1 MIPFSRGKRMLEL
14 SQKATEQKRRKQEST
29 LHGEQNIEE
38 RPHAA
43 TPTLDISTSQFI
55 DIPHDADLSFS
66 VNESLSDL
74 ENEPLSSSLKVAN
87 FVLNHASFQTDVNT
101 FEFDHREVEDVATRS
116 MPQALDL
123 SMTCVPGA
131 SAGASALEAKDQD
144 VTVIPKTNDLYFV
157 NEPLFH
163 EVGVASVSQVDAQ
176 VVHTVP
182 GLSSSGADVAA
193 PLNGDAADAPE
204 VGDVVVVAGVP
215 GLSDVDTDVAA
226 QSNGDAAVAH
236 EVGDVVVV
244 AGVPGLSDVDTDV
257 AAQSNGD
264 AAVAHE
270 VGDVVVVAGVPEL
283 SDVDTDG
290 AAPLNGDA
298 ANAPEIIDIGIV
310 TGALEGN
317 DEDVSSLTAASSSI
331 AKVQKTKKEKNKEGR
346 ELGQAYTGRY
356 YDKGKKKF
364 VEVMKGE
371 RKLGERCQCKASYYA
386 CKSISD
392 SDRQKIFSDVWKMT
406 WGEKQVFVKLSVEAK
421 DVKERRGHGEQ
432 SRRNKRLY
440 FTLRWTKGSHRVCKQ
455 IFLNTTGL
463 NSWWVVK
470 TATEEQESNSTTR
483 SVSSASASGHSM
495 HSRSGSSTGRPQLS
509 NSSWKGYPKCRHI
522 TVEKTPNNMYLETA
536 FRSYSD
542 VYREY
547 LRACTEEN
555 IPVMLMTVF
564 TEELVKRPKHRNFHT
579 AKRPMR
585 CLL

>member
-1 MIPFSRGKRMLEL
+1 MSHFNFSYNFSLLVFFLQEGDIMIPFSRGKRMLEL

-244 AGVPGLSDVDTDV
+244 AGVTGLSDVDTDV

-283 SDVDTDG
+283 SDVDTGG

-310 TGALEGN
+310 AGALEGN

-371 RKLGERCQCKASYYA
+371 RKLGERCQCKASYYT

-392 SDRQKIFSDVWKMT
+392 SDRQKFFSDVWKMT

-432 SRRNKRLY
+432 SRRNKTLY
-440 FTLRWTKGSHRVCKQ
+440 FTLRGTKGSHRVCKQ
-455 IFLNTTGL
+455 MFLNTTGL

-495 HSRSGSSTGRPQLS
+495 HSRSGSSTGRPFVKQFLERL
-509 NSSWKGYPKCRHI
+509 PKMPAHYCRKD
-522 TVEKTPNNMYLETA
+522 TSKMYLENC
-536 FRSYSD
+536 
-542 VYREY
+542 
-547 LRACTEEN
+547 LQ
-555 IPVMLMTVF
+555 IVF
-564 TEELVKRPKHRNFHT
+564 
-579 AKRPMR
+579 
-585 CLL
+585 

>member
-123 SMTCVPGA
+123 SMTCVPAA
-131 SAGASALEAKDQD
+131 SAGASALEANDQD

-182 GLSSSGADVAA
+182 GLSCSGADVAA

-226 QSNGDAAVAH
+226 QLNGDAAVAH

-244 AGVPGLSDVDTDV
+244 AGVP
-257 AAQSNGD
+257 
-264 AAVAHE
+264 
-270 VGDVVVVAGVPEL
+270 
-283 SDVDTDG
+283 
-290 AAPLNGDA
+290 
-298 ANAPEIIDIGIV
+298 
-310 TGALEGN
+310 
-317 DEDVSSLTAASSSI
+317 
-331 AKVQKTKKEKNKEGR
+331 
-346 ELGQAYTGRY
+346 
-356 YDKGKKKF
+356 
-364 VEVMKGE
+364 
-371 RKLGERCQCKASYYA
+371 
-386 CKSISD
+386 
-392 SDRQKIFSDVWKMT
+392 
-406 WGEKQVFVKLSVEAK
+406 
-421 DVKERRGHGEQ
+421 
-432 SRRNKRLY
+432 
-440 FTLRWTKGSHRVCKQ
+440 
-455 IFLNTTGL
+455 
-463 NSWWVVK
+463 
-470 TATEEQESNSTTR
+470 
-483 SVSSASASGHSM
+483 
-495 HSRSGSSTGRPQLS
+495 
-509 NSSWKGYPKCRHI
+509 
-522 TVEKTPNNMYLETA
+522 
-536 FRSYSD
+536 
-542 VYREY
+542 
-547 LRACTEEN
+547 
-555 IPVMLMTVF
+555 
-564 TEELVKRPKHRNFHT
+564 
-579 AKRPMR
+579 
-585 CLL
+585 

>member
-1 MIPFSRGKRMLEL
+1 MIPFSRGKRILEL

-182 GLSSSGADVAA
+182 GLSSGGADVAA

-244 AGVPGLSDVDTDV
+244 AGVP
-257 AAQSNGD
+257 
-264 AAVAHE
+264 
-270 VGDVVVVAGVPEL
+270 EL
-283 SDVDTDG
+283 SDVDIDG

-298 ANAPEIIDIGIV
+298 ANAPKIIDIGIV
-310 TGALEGN
+310 AGALEGN

-356 YDKGKKKF
+356 YDKRKKKF

-371 RKLGERCQCKASYYA
+371 RKLGERCQCKASYYT

-432 SRRNKRLY
+432 FRRNKTLY
-440 FTLRWTKGSHRVCKQ
+440 FTLRGTKGSHRVCKQ
-455 IFLNTTGL
+455 MVLNTTGL

-483 SVSSASASGHSM
+483 SVSSASASGHSV
-495 HSRSGSSTGRPQLS
+495 HSRSGSSTGRPFVKQFLERLPKNAGTLLS
-509 NSSWKGYPKCRHI
+509 KRHLQNVLGNCLQI
-522 TVEKTPNNMYLETA
+522 
-536 FRSYSD
+536 
-542 VYREY
+542 
-547 LRACTEEN
+547 
-555 IPVMLMTVF
+555 VF
-564 TEELVKRPKHRNFHT
+564 
-579 AKRPMR
+579 
-585 CLL
+585 

>member
-283 SDVDTDG
+283 SDVDTGG

-310 TGALEGN
+310 AGALEGN
-317 DEDVSSLTAASSSI
+317 DEDVSSLTAVSSSI

-371 RKLGERCQCKASYYA
+371 RKLGERCQCKASYYT

-392 SDRQKIFSDVWKMT
+392 SDTLCRGKRCKRKKRT
-406 WGEKQVFVKLSVEAK
+406 W
-421 DVKERRGHGEQ
+421 
-432 SRRNKRLY
+432 
-440 FTLRWTKGSHRVCKQ
+440 
-455 IFLNTTGL
+455 
-463 NSWWVVK
+463 
-470 TATEEQESNSTTR
+470 
-483 SVSSASASGHSM
+483 
-495 HSRSGSSTGRPQLS
+495 
-509 NSSWKGYPKCRHI
+509 
-522 TVEKTPNNMYLETA
+522 
-536 FRSYSD
+536 
-542 VYREY
+542 
-547 LRACTEEN
+547 
-555 IPVMLMTVF
+555 
-564 TEELVKRPKHRNFHT
+564 
-579 AKRPMR
+579 
-585 CLL
+585 

>member
-131 SAGASALEAKDQD
+131 SAGDSALEAKDQD

-283 SDVDTDG
+283 SDVDTGG
-290 AAPLNGDA
+290 AAP
-298 ANAPEIIDIGIV
+298 PEIIDIGIV
-310 TGALEGN
+310 AGALEGN
-317 DEDVSSLTAASSSI
+317 DEDVSSLTSASSPI

-371 RKLGERCQCKASYYA
+371 RKLGERCQCKASYYT

-432 SRRNKRLY
+432 SRRNKTLY
-440 FTLRWTKGSHRVCKQ
+440 FTLRGTKGSHRVCKQ
-455 IFLNTTGL
+455 MFLNTTGL

-495 HSRSGSSTGRPQLS
+495 HSRSGSSTGRPFVKQFLERL
-509 NSSWKGYPKCRHI
+509 PKMPAHYCRKD
-522 TVEKTPNNMYLETA
+522 TSKMYLETA

-542 VYREY
+542 VYRDIFESMY
-547 LRACTEEN
+547 RRKHSFYVDDSLHRGA
-555 IPVMLMTVF
+555 
-564 TEELVKRPKHRNFHT
+564 KRPKHRNFHT